1 MKVNANTVIEGQK
14 VILVPYKREHVEQY
28 HRWMQDPAL
37 QEATASEPLTLQEE
51 YVMQQR
57 WAEDEDKCTFIL
69 LDKSLPDTP
78 VTGSHGG
85 GMAGDVNFFFND
97 YDSRSIAEIEVMLA
111 EPSSR
116 RKGIASEAL
125 TLFMAYGVKT
135 LGVTKFRAKIGE
147 SNGASLA
154 LFSKLGYQAV
164 SRSTVFKE
172 VTLELD
178 IQDAVKEQL
187 LAAGQALKITTYD
200 LYSTNQV

>member
-85 GMAGDVNFFFND
+85 GMAGALQKL
-97 YDSRSIAEIEVMLA
+97 RSCW
-111 EPSSR
+111 
-116 RKGIASEAL
+116 
-125 TLFMAYGVKT
+125 
-135 LGVTKFRAKIGE
+135 
-147 SNGASLA
+147 
-154 LFSKLGYQAV
+154 Q
-164 SRSTVFKE
+164 
-172 VTLELD
+172 
-178 IQDAVKEQL
+178 
-187 LAAGQALKITTYD
+187 
-200 LYSTNQV
+200 NQVAAARA